1 MFYCKLSNHQKYSNT
16 VPKNVGGDQMFT
28 AELLNQLEKSFHVVD
43 QQLKGFTLYCKEY
56 FSNTSSTYSVSFAH
70 IPRFTNLDI

>member
-1 MFYCKLSNHQKYSNT
+1 
-16 VPKNVGGDQMFT
+16 MFT